1 MTSFSWLLWNQI
13 VLLEEPLEWRHLL
26 ENMQRGFFFS
36 VRGERLLAGVVVL
49 FGAVLE
55 DIG

>member
-1 MTSFSWLLWNQI
+1 MESDRAFGGAIGVETP
-13 VLLEEPLEWRHLL
+13 VGEYAER
-26 ENMQRGFFFS
+26 FFFS

-55 DIG
+55 DI